1 MRFKWTN
8 DEKFKLYGHSLMN
21 PNAQGIKILKI
32 VSTYFNIFHNRNPWS
47 GKYVIDLKEL
57 LVCVYVG
64 RILSWF
70 WIITVA
76 VALQFFKHKVSAKIM
91 AKWDSHSNTKELQ

>member
-1 MRFKWTN
+1 
-8 DEKFKLYGHSLMN
+8 MN

-57 LVCVYVG
+57 LVCVG
-64 RILSWF
+64 RILKL
-70 WIITVA
+70 ILNNNCCTLIYQT
-76 VALQFFKHKVSAKIM
+76 
-91 AKWDSHSNTKELQ
+91 